1 MTRKCVF
8 DSSTFFWIFWILWN
22 LLIWVSTAVVWNKK
36 LWNPP
41 LWYLAAFLF
50 HNHEKDIIV
59 STDSV
64 PDMIDMAL
72 CVIKCL
78 VLCCAT
84 LATWADQRDSL
95 VQGVQKKVFFLSYV
109 LRSKQNWSSAHI
121 QKGPAL
127 HGFWDFEKKT
137 CY

>member
-1 MTRKCVF
+1 M
-8 DSSTFFWIFWILWN
+8 
-22 LLIWVSTAVVWNKK
+22 
-36 LWNPP
+36 
-41 LWYLAAFLF
+41 
-50 HNHEKDIIV
+50 IV

-95 VQGVQKKVFFLSYV
+95 VQGVRKIVFFY
-109 LRSKQNWSSAHI
+109 HM
-121 QKGPAL
+121 
-127 HGFWDFEKKT
+127 
-137 CY
+137 Y

>member
-1 MTRKCVF
+1 M
-8 DSSTFFWIFWILWN
+8 
-22 LLIWVSTAVVWNKK
+22 
-36 LWNPP
+36 
-41 LWYLAAFLF
+41 
-50 HNHEKDIIV
+50 IV

-95 VQGVQKKVFFLSYV
+95 VQGVQKIGVFSYV
-109 LRSKQNWSSAHI
+109 LKSKLIDHQLTD
-121 QKGPAL
+121 QT
-127 HGFWDFEKKT
+127 GFFWFYPNQTECVEKAKRRITQPFEKSLAST
-137 CY
+137 A